1 MTTASH
7 ANGNVLQR
15 SHLLIA
21 VIVMAIWGSNF
32 VVIKIALQHL
42 PPLLLAA
49 LRFGFAFVP
58 AACFV
63 QRPKASWFN
72 LAAFGILIGVGQF
85 GLLFLAMKS
94 DITPGLASLVVQV
107 QVFFTIGLSV
117 VFSGERVRPY
127 QWAALAFATAGVA
140 TILTHTD
147 GTATPLGLATVIAA
161 AFCWACGSM
170 VSRAAGQVNMLSYVI
185 WSSAFAVPPLVALAL
200 IFEGW
205 PAMSAGLKAAT
216 PSTWIAVAW
225 QSIGNT
231 MFGYAI
237 WGWLLARYP
246 ASTVAPLALLVPIF
260 GMGSSAFIL
269 GEPLQEWKVLAVAL
283 VVGGLAVGLL
293 WPQVMRHLERGD

>member
-1 MTTASH
+1 VTIASP
-7 ANGNVLQR
+7 ANGAFLPR
-15 SHLLIA
+15 SHLLLA
-21 VIVMAIWGSNF
+21 VVVMAIWGSNF

-49 LRFGFAFVP
+49 LRFGFAFLP

-63 QRPKASWFN
+63 PRPKISWLN

-85 GLLFLAMKS
+85 GLLFLAMNS

-117 VFSGERVRPY
+117 ILSGERVRPY
-127 QWAALAFATAGVA
+127 QWTALALATAGLG

-147 GTATPLGLATVIAA
+147 GTATPLGLAMVIVA

-170 VSRAAGQVNMLSYVI
+170 VTRSAGQVNMLAYVI
-185 WSSAFAVPPLVALAL
+185 WSSAFAVPPLIMLAL

-205 PAMSAGLKAAT
+205 PAMSAGLQAAT
-216 PSTWIAVAW
+216 QSTWLAVMW

-237 WGWLLARYP
+237 WGWLLARHP

-260 GMGSSAFIL
+260 GIGSSALIL
-269 GEPLQEWKVLAVAL
+269 GEPLQGWKLLAAAL
-283 VVGGLAVGLL
+283 VVGGLALGIL
-293 WPQVMRHLERGD
+293 WPRLSASGEPNE

>member
-1 MTTASH
+1 VTVANP
-7 ANGNVLQR
+7 ANGAFLPR
-15 SHLLIA
+15 SHLLLA
-21 VIVMAIWGSNF
+21 VVVMAIWGSSF

-49 LRFGFAFVP
+49 LRFGFAFLP

-63 QRPKASWFN
+63 PRPTASWLN

-117 VFSGERVRPY
+117 ILSGERVRPY
-127 QWAALAFATAGVA
+127 QWAALALATAGLA
-140 TILTHTD
+140 TILAHTD
-147 GTATPLGLATVIAA
+147 GTATPLGLAMVIAA

-170 VSRAAGQVNMLSYVI
+170 VTRAAGQVNMLAYVI
-185 WSSAFAVPPLVALAL
+185 WSSAFAVPPLIMLAL

-205 PAMSAGLKAAT
+205 PAMSAGLQAAT
-216 PSTWIAVAW
+216 ASTWLAVMW

-237 WGWLLARYP
+237 WGYLLARHP

-260 GMGSSAFIL
+260 GMGSSALIL
-269 GEPLQEWKVLAVAL
+269 GEPLQGWKLLAATL
-283 VVGGLAVGLL
+283 VVGGLALGLL
-293 WPQVMRHLERGD
+293 WPRLTEHPKNAE